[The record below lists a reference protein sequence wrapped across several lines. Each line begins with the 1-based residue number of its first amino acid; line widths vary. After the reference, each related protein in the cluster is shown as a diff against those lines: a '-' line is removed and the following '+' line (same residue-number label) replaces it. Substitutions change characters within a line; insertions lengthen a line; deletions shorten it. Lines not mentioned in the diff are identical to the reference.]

1 MTLTNSAFDWTEFVR
16 VPNDS
21 TEQLVTSCDDDFL
34 KTEECLPV
42 MSYITGYCYFAINK
56 KLQCIYCKSRM
67 TCNDRD
73 AARLNAMLNAQP
85 RQSKKNAQP
94 RQSKKNAQ
102 PRQSKKNAQPRQSK
116 KNAQPRQSTTTRTSF
131 VDVIQMLTSLC
142 LLRGVARRPCLNS
155 GSLAGSSIT

>member
-102 PRQSKKNAQPRQSK
+102 PRQS
-116 KNAQPRQSTTTRTSF
+116 TTTRTSF

>member
-94 RQSKKNAQ
+94 RQS
-102 PRQSKKNAQPRQSK
+102 
-116 KNAQPRQSTTTRTSF
+116 TTTRTSF

-142 LLRGVARRPCLNS
+142 LLRGVARTPCLNS